1 LLSLWESKN
10 NYFEPAII
18 EQLKN
23 PQQSYAN
30 YRASLVTENAHV
42 LAPITAQL
50 QSTFEGYRSQHQAF
64 VNHAHQ
70 QIKVFDMQHN

>member
-1 LLSLWESKN
+1 LWESKN

-30 YRASLVTENAHV
+30 YRASLVTENSHV

-70 QIKVFDMQHN
+70 QIKVLEIYKK